1 MRTSIIIFLL
11 GFTMLA
17 SGQVKKPDVISISYY
32 GEMITHPG
40 FKISIDFD
48 IKEWDKNKAT
58 KKDSSKTINKNL
70 ILSPTIG
77 LFYHKRYQ
85 TGLFFIPEI
94 KYKRQNPKGI
104 FYEFGIGAGYL
115 KTFIPN
121 TYEVSSSGEI
131 NKTNAGYNYFATN
144 YFISFGKDLSIKKN
158 LPIAYFIKP
167 QFMYAVP
174 NFPSGTGYFALELG
188 LCYSLK
194 H

>member
-1 MRTSIIIFLL
+1 MRTFIIIFLL

-17 SGQVKKPDVISISYY
+17 FGQVKKPDVISISYY

-40 FKISIDFD
+40 FKISADFD
-48 IKEWDKNKAT
+48 IKEWDKTKAT

-70 ILSPTIG
+70 ILSPTMG

-94 KYKRQNPKGI
+94 KYKRQNPKGR
-104 FYEFGIGAGYL
+104 FYEVGIGSGYFR
-115 KTFIPN
+115 TFIPN
-121 TYEVSSSGEI
+121 TYEVNSNGAV
-131 NKTNAGYNYFATN
+131 NKTNASYNYFASN
-144 YFISFGKDLSIKKN
+144 FFISFGKDLSIKKN

-174 NFPSGTGYFALELG
+174 NFPNGTGYFALELG